1 MTEPEFY
8 DDEQADDQQ
17 DDSNGAG
24 RNWRNLRE
32 KANKY
37 DSLSKEHE
45 QLQRENAFLKAGI
58 PDTPQ
63 GRLLQKAYDGE
74 PTAEAIR
81 QAAVEF
87 GVLDAADEGV
97 PGEEFAALE
106 RVDAASQGSSYTP
119 PKAPDM
125 NALLRQASGRR

>member
-8 DDEQADDQQ
+8 ENEQPNEQQ
-17 DDSNGAG
+17 DQNGDGG
-24 RNWRNLRE
+24 RNWRLMRE
-32 KANKY
+32 KGEKY
-37 DSLSKEHE
+37 DSLFKEHE

-106 RVDAASQGSSYTP
+106 RVDAASQGSSFTP